1 MTETASQQFPV
12 TFQPLTA
19 ADARAVL
26 GWRYAAPY
34 DRYNLAGD
42 AAALVAGVAALT
54 DPANA
59 YSAAHNLAGEVVG
72 FCCFGAD
79 ARVLGGDYADTDAL
93 DVGLG
98 LRPDHTGRGLG
109 AAYVTQVLAFGRSV
123 YAPVRFRLTVA
134 AFNARALAVYG
145 RCGFHEHS
153 RFRKGGRPDSDEF
166 VLLTRDA

>member
-1 MTETASQQFPV
+1 MTGPASQQFQV
-12 TFQPLTA
+12 TFQPLTI
-19 ADARAVL
+19 ADAREVL
-26 GWRYAAPY
+26 SWRYAAPY
-34 DRYNLAGD
+34 DRYNMAGD

-59 YSAAHNLAGEVVG
+59 YFAAHDAASEVIG

-79 ARVLGGDYADTDAL
+79 ARVPGGNYADIDAL

-109 AAYVTQVLAFGRSV
+109 TAYVRQVLTFGRKV
-123 YAPVRFRLTVA
+123 YAPARFQLTVA

-145 RCGFHEHS
+145 RCGFREHS
-153 RFRKGGRPDSDEF
+153 QFRKGGSPDGDEF

>member
-1 MTETASQQFPV
+1 MTELASQQLRV

-19 ADARAVL
+19 ADAQEVL

-34 DRYNLAGD
+34 DRYNMAGD
-42 AAALVAGVAALT
+42 AAALVVGVAALT

-59 YSAAHNLAGEVVG
+59 YFAARDAAGEVVG

-79 ARVLGGDYADTDAL
+79 ARVPGGDYADTAAL

-109 AAYVTQVLAFGRSV
+109 AVYVAQVLAFGCMM

-145 RCGFHEHS
+145 RCGFREHS
-153 RFRKGGRPDSDEF
+153 RFRKSGAPDGDEF
-166 VLLTRDA
+166 VLLVREA

>member
-1 MTETASQQFPV
+1 VTKPASRQFQV

-19 ADARAVL
+19 ANAREVL
-26 GWRYAAPY
+26 GWRYTAPY

-42 AAALVAGVAALT
+42 AALSADSAAALT

-59 YSAAHNLAGEVVG
+59 YFAAHDSAGEVIG

-79 ARVLGGDYADTDAL
+79 ARVPGGDYVDIDAL

-109 AAYVTQVLAFGRSV
+109 AVYVTQVLAFGREV
-123 YAPVRFRLTVA
+123 YAPARFRLTVA
-134 AFNARALAVYG
+134 AVNARTLAVYR

-153 RFRKGGRPDSDEF
+153 RFRKGGLPDGDEF

>member
-1 MTETASQQFPV
+1 MTEPAGQQIRV

-19 ADARAVL
+19 ADAEEVL

-42 AAALVAGVAALT
+42 AAALAAGVAVLT

-59 YSAAHNLAGEVVG
+59 YFTAHTLAGEVVG

-79 ARVLGGDYADTDAL
+79 ARVPGGDYADPDAL

-109 AAYVTQVLAFGRSV
+109 AVYVTQVLAFGRKV
-123 YAPVRFRLTVA
+123 YAPARFRLTVA

-153 RFRKGGRPDSDEF
+153 RFRKGGRLDGDEF
-166 VLLTRDA
+166 VLLTRDT